1 MDETLMLEVIG
12 LLTEAEELL
21 ATGNTDEATL
31 KVTEAKDKLKN
42 PPLPGTGS
50 TGDLH

>member
-1 MDETLMLEVIG
+1 MDNTLVLEVIG

-21 ATGNTDEATL
+21 TNGNSEAASL

-50 TGDLH
+50 NGDLH